1 MSTVIPTIA
10 TVVGSSVSS
19 AVYSSVV
26 GAGDL
31 GAATISKSINY
42 AGKGLS
48 YGAELLGAT
57 RVATTLRAFGEA
69 GEIISAPAIRT
80 GSKTLAFG
88 ASVAAGTVAGL
99 LTAGVAHG
107 SIWLYN
113 YGVATYE
120 KYKEPVFNAIQDAST
135 VATET
140 VLQKIQGP
148 VAIADYNVIEEVDAI
163 GNVATKKI

>member
-19 AVYSSVV
+19 AVYSSVITT
-26 GAGDL
+26 GDL

-42 AGKGLS
+42 AGKGLG
-48 YGAELLGAT
+48 YGADLLGAT
-57 RVATTLRAFGEA
+57 RVATTVRALGEA

-88 ASVAAGTVAGL
+88 ASIAAGTVAGL

-113 YGVATYE
+113 YGIATYE
-120 KYKEPVFNAIQDAST
+120 KYKEPVYQAIQGAST
-135 VATET
+135 VATEA
-140 VLQKIQGP
+140 VLAKIQQP
-148 VAIADYNVIEEVDAI
+148 TVATYDEITEVDAA
-163 GNVATKKI
+163 GNVGTNKI